1 MTTIS
6 VEGRSFFENTSERF
20 NQPVSLWII
29 TLDAPADEAV
39 EVSYNLLSGTGTV
52 STENRGDGTSDV
64 TGFLTGSV
72 IFEPG
77 ETVKQI
83 YRHIDNDDVSEGPES
98 VILELTEIVSDAD
111 AQFEGGTETIQATS
125 WIYDDDTSGSGPVFT
140 TETTDN
146 PDGTQDVVIG
156 IFNPSS
162 GFGNFDA
169 SNRFNLEHVLVRTVD
184 GTATAGS
191 DYVSVSEFTIFSPS
205 AGPRS
210 VANPQFFTVTI
221 LPDAEIE
228 GPEGFFIEFGGSF
241 RTTGSPEILI
251 EDMDLPPLVSG
262 GDSALRSNGT
272 SGNDAIDLLTG
283 ADVFF
288 ALGGDDTVVGGDG
301 NDKVFGQ
308 SGADLLAGGRGFD
321 VLGGGDG
328 NDVLRGEGGDD
339 QLFGAIGDD
348 VLIGG
353 RDNDLLDGGAGDDKL
368 FDGNGN
374 DTLRGGAGEDWLDGG
389 VGNDRIFGG
398 NDDDFIFGG
407 DGDDVIGGG
416 SGNDHIE
423 GGRGNNEIDGG
434 TGDDVITSLIGDNIL
449 RGGAGNDIISAKNG
463 SNILFGGEGDDE
475 LRVDD
480 NPTRGLLL
488 RDYHNFLD
496 GGSGDDLIV
505 GSTFSSN
512 TLIGGS
518 GNDMIIGGPRAD
530 KFFGGDGDD
539 VLFSLGRSG
548 FVNSLTGGRGNDT
561 FMFGSNVRDDT
572 IEDFEAGDDLIDVTR
587 LNGRGPRYEFQGE
600 LSIAEGL
607 ALGAGAL
614 WVTNDGDDTMLY
626 GQRDADSF
634 LEVAIRI
641 KDGAEFAAIDYIA
654 DYFVL

>member
-20 NQPVSLWII
+20 NQPVGLWEI

-83 YRHIDNDDVSEGPES
+83 YRQIDNDDVSEGPES

-111 AQFEGGTETIQATS
+111 AQFEGGTETIQSTS

-156 IFNPSS
+156 IFNPVR
-162 GFGNFDA
+162 GL
-169 SNRFNLEHVLVRTVD
+169 NLENALVRTVD

-191 DYVSVSEFTIFSPS
+191 DYVPVSEFTGFTAS
-205 AGPRS
+205 AGARS

-228 GPEGFFIEFGGSF
+228 GTEGFFIEFGGSF
-241 RTTGSPEILI
+241 RTTGSTELLI

-301 NDKVFGQ
+301 NDKIFGQ
-308 SGADLLAGGRGFD
+308 SGADLLTGGRGFD

-434 TGDDVITSLIGDNIL
+434 TGDDVITSLTGDDIL
-449 RGGAGNDIISAKNG
+449 RGGAGNDILSTTNG
-463 SNILFGGEGDDE
+463 SNVLFGGEGDDE
-475 LRVDD
+475 LRVDS
-480 NPTRGLLL
+480 NPTRDG
-488 RDYHNFLD
+488 RDRDDINFLD

-505 GSTFSSN
+505 GSRLSSN

-518 GNDMIIGGPRAD
+518 GNDTIIGGFEKD
-530 KFFGGDGDD
+530 ELFGGDGDD
-539 VLFSLGRSG
+539 VLLSLGRSA

-561 FMFGSNVRDDT
+561 FMFGINVRDDT
-572 IEDFEAGDDLIDVTR
+572 IEDFEVGDDLIDLTLINAFNR
-587 LNGRGPRYEFQGE
+587 ITGRALYEFQGE
-600 LSIAEGL
+600 LSIVEGL

-614 WVTNDGDDTMLY
+614 WVTNDGEDTMLY

-634 LEVAIRI
+634 LEISIRI